1 MASSTPVLKK
11 GSRGEAVTRL
21 QEGLQQLGYYPN
33 AAALDGIFGPH
44 TEGVV
49 KQFQKDNGLAAD
61 GIVGPKTWAALE
73 EAWIGSQA
81 DRR

>member
-1 MASSTPVLKK
+1 
-11 GSRGEAVTRL
+11 VTRL

-49 KQFQKDNGLAAD
+49 KQFQIDNGLAS
-61 GIVGPKTWAALE
+61 G
-73 EAWIGSQA
+73 
-81 DRR
+81 